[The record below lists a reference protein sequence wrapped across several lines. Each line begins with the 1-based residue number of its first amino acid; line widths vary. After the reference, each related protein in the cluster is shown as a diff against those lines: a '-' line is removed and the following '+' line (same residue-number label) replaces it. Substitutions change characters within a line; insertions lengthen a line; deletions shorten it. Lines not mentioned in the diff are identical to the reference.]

1 MRFGKNNL
9 SKQLLFVVGI
19 AFLLLFISL
28 GAILPRILIPVAESN
43 IYNYLREP
51 LRVYDRDA
59 DTQKLRDT
67 EIAYIYITDDS
78 RATSMNIAAVIEYE
92 NLDEILLKMTKS
104 YGKFIYKHKTYY
116 YYTLTEND
124 ITKIALTND
133 SYINQTKTSILSA
146 IFPLVLGT
154 FLLIGLMIVFW
165 TTIVV
170 RKIERLKNKI
180 DNIDNPSY
188 NHKIDFQLD
197 DEIRSL
203 ALAIEDMRISL
214 INQEEYRNQMYQNI
228 SHDFKTPLTVIK
240 SYIEAVEDGVE
251 SESTALSTI
260 KDQTDKLEQ
269 KVHSL
274 LYLNKLDYLKNSQ
287 TNSTELVDME
297 KIIREEVEKF
307 KFHRKEIKF
316 LTNVDKKSKY
326 YGSVENWETILDNL
340 LSNFMRYAKKEIRI
354 TAKQNKLILYN
365 DGESIDE
372 DFLEVIFTPFRKGI
386 KGEFG
391 LGLSIVK
398 KTLNVMGYDIAIK
411 NDVCSNDIKWFITWF
426 VERNETWNSS

>member
-1 MRFGKNNL
+1 MKNTL

-28 GAILPRILIPVAESN
+28 GAILPRLLIPVAEAN

-51 LRVYDRDA
+51 LQVYTVTDN
-59 DTQKLRDT
+59 KLQNT
-67 EIAYIYITDDS
+67 EIAYIYITNDTV
-78 RATSMNIAAVIEYE
+78 ATSLNITEVIDVN
-92 NLDEILLKMTKS
+92 NLDKVIFKMTKS

-116 YYTLTEND
+116 YYKLTNDD

-133 SYINQTKTSILSA
+133 RYINQTKTSILSA

-154 FLLIGLMIVFW
+154 FLMIGLMIVCW
-165 TTIVV
+165 STIVV
-170 RKIERLKNKI
+170 RKIERLKAKI
-180 DNIDNPSY
+180 DNIDNPDY
-188 NHKIDFQLD
+188 NHKIDFQAD

-203 ALAIEDMRISL
+203 ALAVEDMRISL

-260 KDQTDKLEQ
+260 KEQTDKLEQ

-287 TNSTELVDME
+287 NNSSELVDME
-297 KIIREEVEKF
+297 KIIKEEVEKF
-307 KFHRKEIKF
+307 KFHRKELKF
-316 LTNVDKKSKY
+316 SVNIDKKSKY
-326 YGSVENWETILDNL
+326 YGSEENWETILDNL
-340 LSNFMRYAKKEIRI
+340 LSNFMRYAKNEIKI
-354 TAKQNKLILYN
+354 TAKQNKIVLFN
-365 DGESIDE
+365 DGDQIDE

-398 KTLNVMGYDIAIK
+398 KTLNVMGYDITIQNEK
-411 NDVCSNDIKWFITWF
+411 NGVSFIITKK
-426 VERNETWNSS
+426 